1 MGFNLLKMQRLI
13 YNLQISINPKIYQKD
28 PEYSDL
34 GKRMVQHGIELIA
47 ANGFEKFTFRKLGSL
62 IGSNES
68 SVYRYFE
75 NKHKFLIY
83 LTSWYWGWLEYQLV
97 VHTNSIAEADRK
109 LAKALEVLTR
119 PVETDAAFSHIDEV
133 ALHQIVINEYSK
145 SFLTN
150 EVDKENKE
158 GYFEI
163 YKRLASRLTEMIIAN
178 APKYPYANSLASTV
192 LEGSLHQYFLGSH
205 FPSLTDC
212 NKQDAITRYFKHLVF
227 ASIKDFHNGK

>member
-1 MGFNLLKMQRLI
+1 MQRLI
-13 YNLQISINPKIYQKD
+13 YNLQIAVNPKIYQKD
-28 PEYSDL
+28 PESSDL

-47 ANGFEKFTFRKLGSL
+47 EKGFEKFTFRKLGDL

-97 VHTNSIAEADRK
+97 IHTNSIAEADRR
-109 LAKALEVLTR
+109 LEEALEVLTR

-145 SFLTN
+145 SFLTK

-163 YKRLASRLTEMIIAN
+163 YKRLASRLAEMIVGV
-178 APKYPYANSLASTV
+178 APTYPYANSLASMV
-192 LEGSLHQYFLGSH
+192 LEGSLHQYFLVLH
-205 FPSLTDC
+205 FPSLTNC
-212 NKQDAITRYFKHLVF
+212 NKQDAHTRYFKHLVF
-227 ASIKDFHNGK
+227 ASIKDYRNGK